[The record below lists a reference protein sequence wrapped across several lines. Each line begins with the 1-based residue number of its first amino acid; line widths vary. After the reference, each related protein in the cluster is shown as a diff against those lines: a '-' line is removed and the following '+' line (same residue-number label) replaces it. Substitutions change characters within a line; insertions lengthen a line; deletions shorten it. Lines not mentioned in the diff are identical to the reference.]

1 VRGIEAAPTAD
12 RETEMRANWLKA
24 ALGAAGLLWTTAAPA
39 ADLTIGLAAEVTST
53 DPHYHNL
60 SPNNSMAQHVFEQLI
75 SQDEKQRLVPAL
87 AESWKALDDLTWEF
101 KLRKGVKWHD
111 GSDFTADDVAFTVK
125 RAPNV
130 PNSPSSF
137 GIYLKQLKEVVV
149 KDPHTIVFKTAAP
162 YPLMPSDISN
172 IFIVSRKHG
181 ENATTEDYNSGK
193 AAVGTGPYRF
203 VEWVRGDRIVLAR
216 NPAYWGKK
224 EPWDKVTFKVIS
236 NSAARV
242 AALLAGD
249 VQVIE
254 SVPTADIARM
264 KQNKDVAVVSGVS
277 NRVIYLH
284 VDSGREKNSPFVT
297 DKQGKPLEKNPLR
310 DVRVRKAI
318 SKAINRQAIVERVME
333 ESAIPASQLLPE
345 GFFGVSPKLKVEK
358 YDVDGAKKLLAEA
371 GYKDGF
377 GLTIHGPNNRYIN
390 DEKVCQAIAQMLSR
404 VGIDTKVETM
414 PSNVFFSRGSKLEFS
429 LMLVGWGSGTG
440 EASSPLKSL
449 LATFDKD
456 KGMGASNRGRY
467 SNPKLDQLL
476 DEALRTV
483 DDKKREKL
491 LQEATEAGINDLG
504 IIPIHYEVSTWGTR
518 KGLAY
523 TARTDQNTLAMG
535 VRPAK

>member
-1 VRGIEAAPTAD
+1 
-12 RETEMRANWLKA
+12 MRANWLKA

-75 SQDEKQRLVPAL
+75 GQDEKQRLVPAL

-310 DVRVRKAI
+310 DVRVRQAI

-358 YDVDGAKKLLAEA
+358 YDIDGARKLLAEA

-404 VGIDTKVETM
+404 AGIDTKVETM

>member
-75 SQDEKQRLVPAL
+75 GQDEKQRLVPAL

-358 YDVDGAKKLLAEA
+358 YDIDGARKLLAEA

-404 VGIDTKVETM
+404 AGIDTKVETM